1 MTSPARPFISFA
13 AMRATLIGSVVV
25 LAVFAGRNQVWAQY
39 DPGQSNLAL
48 GGTATSTNTDFGG
61 TPNKGVDG
69 NRDGNFGDGSV
80 FYGNSP
86 SADMQDNN
94 LNTTYF
100 YQVDLGADEY
110 VNRVQ
115 FFPRTD
121 AQQAVFGN
129 FNISIYADNGGVPG
143 AVTYSQNF
151 NSNGAHTD
159 MGSYFGDDFSTA
171 LPGAAA
177 LGGANGRFVRITR
190 LNNQYYLTFAE
201 MEVVGSA
208 TPLTHSLNNNI
219 ALGKPVTLDP
229 GDSAGFGSTNASGND
244 GDINGDFSA
253 PNQGTTGNTGKPP
266 VFHTNNHGT
275 TNNVYWQ
282 VDLGADKK
290 LSYANLFERME
301 TQTTSEFE
309 IEVFDHNMNL
319 VDTKIV
325 SSSSPQGMTP
335 TFDHAIDLTGD
346 TGEFVRVTVGPD
358 AGDSFLAFSELQ
370 VFAAPPSWTGAS
382 STSWADSGNWSG
394 AVPGATSGTTNTDTA
409 LFDQNAANSPLVIDV
424 GRNLQNITFDT
435 ASVNSLT
442 IGSVTGKPLLLTS
455 AGAIQATST
464 VVNPQTINAPLVLEG
479 NYTFSSGATSDTA
492 TLTFGGGITPGPT
505 TGTTTLTLNG
515 SNTGSNMITGA
526 LTDNSSGV
534 LAITKDGLGLWIL
547 SGANSYSGPTTV
559 TEGTL
564 RFNASGTPTIAAGAT
579 ATVASGAT
587 LELAGAISAL
597 GSAGGNRVHVTNN
610 SSAPG
615 LLITGM
621 HQLVGSIDGIGTTQ
635 VNAGSDLTANHII
648 QSALIIGG
656 AAGSPAIV
664 TIDAS
669 DASGNPLATVAPS
682 GMPIGASPIAAG
694 GDLGSSSI
702 GAAIA
707 ESPTSFASP
716 ALPDSAAVPEPSSL
730 LLLVVGTLAVGQA
743 ALRRSRTRN
752 LGNHDPQA

>member
-1 MTSPARPFISFA
+1 MTSTARPFISSA
-13 AMRATLIGSVVV
+13 ALRATLIGSVVV
-25 LAVFAGRNQVWAQY
+25 LTALAGRNQVWAQY

-69 NRDGNFGDGSV
+69 NRDGNFNDGSV

-86 SADMQDNN
+86 LYENQDNN
-94 LNTTYF
+94 PTTAYF

-121 AQQAVFGN
+121 ANPPQAVLGN
-129 FNISIYADNGGVPG
+129 FNISIYADNGGVRG

-151 NSNGAHTD
+151 NSNGTHTD
-159 MGSYFGDDFSTA
+159 SGSYFGDDFATA

-177 LGGANGRFVRITR
+177 PGGANGRFVRITR
-190 LNNQYYLTFAE
+190 LNNNYWLTFAE

-208 TPLTHSLNNNI
+208 TPLTHSLSNDI

-229 GDSAGFGSTNASGND
+229 GDSAAFGSTNASGND
-244 GDINGDFSA
+244 GDINGDFFA
-253 PNQGTTGNTGKPP
+253 PNQGKTGNTGTP
-266 VFHTNNHGT
+266 VFFANNHGT

-282 VDLGADKK
+282 VDLGADTK

-301 TQTTSEFE
+301 SQNTSEFE
-309 IEVFDHNMNL
+309 VEVFDHNMNL

-325 SSSSPQGMTP
+325 SSSSPQGTTP

-358 AGDSFLAFSELQ
+358 AGDSFLTFSELQ
-370 VFAAPPSWTGAS
+370 VFGAPPSWTGAS

-409 LFDQNAANSPLVIDV
+409 MFDQNAANSPLVIDV

-435 ASVNSLT
+435 ANVNSLT

-455 AGAIQATST
+455 GGAIQSTST

-479 NYTFSSGATSDTA
+479 NYTFSSGATSAAA

-515 SNTGSNMITGA
+515 SNTGSNTITGA
-526 LTDNSSGV
+526 VTDNGSGV

-564 RFNASGTPTIAAGAT
+564 RLNIASGTPTIAAGAT

-587 LELAGAISAL
+587 LELAGPISAL
-597 GSAGGNRVHVTNN
+597 GSAGGNRVHVINN
-610 SSAPG
+610 SSAPDFWSPEC
-615 LLITGM
+615 TKW
-621 HQLVGSIDGIGTTQ
+621 
-635 VNAGSDLTANHII
+635 
-648 QSALIIGG
+648 SA
-656 AAGSPAIV
+656 
-664 TIDAS
+664 
-669 DASGNPLATVAPS
+669 
-682 GMPIGASPIAAG
+682 
-694 GDLGSSSI
+694 
-702 GAAIA
+702 
-707 ESPTSFASP
+707 TSMET
-716 ALPDSAAVPEPSSL
+716 EP
-730 LLLVVGTLAVGQA
+730 
-743 ALRRSRTRN
+743 RRSMREAISRRTESSN
-752 LGNHDPQA
+752 PH